1 MLLVKDLKMRLIQKD
16 KNGNKFVC
24 IFVPGSL
31 KSPSERVVSM
41 FLKGEETLMPLNN
54 IEKDIQDF
62 KISARVCEFSKI
74 TEDSITNFIRE
85 NDICEVFCFWH
96 EDRYL
101 CYYKTRED
109 LGGALVDNFMPDCIS
124 KHDFKIG
131 DLVYSKHFGIVG
143 YVGKVEKNTIQ
154 VSGYGFADF
163 NKYPTSRMQRY
174 FDKKE
179 DYSRFLFYKLKST
192 VKIGAFSVDKDG
204 ICKKFEGGRVLEVF
218 KIGG

>member
-1 MLLVKDLKMRLIQKD
+1 MRLIQKD

-24 IFVPGSL
+24 IFADGLRRGASSTL
-31 KSPSERVVSM
+31 VSM
-41 FLKGEETLMPLNN
+41 FLKGEETLTPLNN
-54 IEKDIQDF
+54 IENDIQDF
-62 KISARVCEFSKI
+62 KISSRVCEFSKI
-74 TEDSITNFIRE
+74 AEEKITNFIRE
-85 NDICEVFCFWH
+85 NDICEVFCCWH

-124 KHDFKIG
+124 KHEFKIG

-154 VSGYGFADF
+154 VSGYGFTDID
-163 NKYPTSRMQRY
+163 KYPTSRMQRY

-204 ICKKFEGGRVLEVF
+204 ACKKLKGGIVLEVF
-218 KIGG
+218 KIGE

>member
-1 MLLVKDLKMRLIQKD
+1 MRLIRKD

-31 KSPSERVVSM
+31 NSPSERVVSM
-41 FLKGEETLMPLNN
+41 FFEGDEYLISLKDE
-54 IEKDIQDF
+54 IENEIHDF

-74 TEDSITNFIRE
+74 AEEKITNFIRE
-85 NDICEVFCFWH
+85 NDICEVFCCWH

-124 KHDFKIG
+124 KHEFKIG

-154 VSGYGFADF
+154 VSGYGFTDLD
-163 NKYPTSRMQRY
+163 KYPTSRMQRY

-204 ICKKFEGGRVLEVF
+204 VCKKLKGGRVLEVF
-218 KIGG
+218 KIGE